1 VAAWRYNICVESC
14 GAGRRGTSECTS
26 DFVPELRKYLAAVI
40 LLFKYLHFLQY
51 LFYIMLDFRF
61 CVLHFVDERGMM
73 NIQINTHFAS
83 QPSAQNQAIKFNS
96 INITAI

>member
-1 VAAWRYNICVESC
+1 MQ
-14 GAGRRGTSECTS
+14 

-40 LLFKYLHFLQY
+40 LLFKFSCNIP
-51 LFYIMLDFRF
+51 FIMLDFHF